1 MSIVRLRE
9 LIERGLRHRWLGPM
23 VLILLAVLLAAVL
36 IHDGGERLTDGVG
49 EFCMALFVLV
59 VLCGLTRPAP
69 DRGSRPAAPARRSAW
84 TPFGG
89 VTACAH
95 PPPRTLPLRL

>member
-1 MSIVRLRE
+1 MSIIRLRE
-9 LIERGLRHRWLGPM
+9 LIERGLRHPRLGPV

-36 IHDGGERLTDGVG
+36 IHEGGERLADGVG
-49 EFCMALFVLV
+49 ELCMALFVLV
-59 VLCGLTRPAP
+59 VLCGLARPAL
-69 DRGSRPAAPARRSAW
+69 DRCSRSAAQARRSAW

-89 VTACAH
+89 VTACAQ

>member
-1 MSIVRLRE
+1 MSIIRLRG
-9 LIERGLRHRWLGPM
+9 LIERGLRHGWLGPV

-36 IHDGGERLTDGVG
+36 IHEGERLTDGVG
-49 EFCMALFVLV
+49 ELCMALFVLV
-59 VLCGLTRPAP
+59 VLCGLARTAP
-69 DRGSRPAAPARRSAW
+69 DRGSRPAAPVRASAW

-89 VTACAH
+89 VTACAQ